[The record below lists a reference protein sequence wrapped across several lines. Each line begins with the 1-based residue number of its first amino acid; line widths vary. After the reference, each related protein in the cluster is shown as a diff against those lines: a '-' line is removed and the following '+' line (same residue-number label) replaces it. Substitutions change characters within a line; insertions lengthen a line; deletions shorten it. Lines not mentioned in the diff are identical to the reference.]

1 MAIRFPLPYAEWIDG
16 NGFPLAG
23 GLLYFYASGTSTP
36 LATYSD
42 VSLSTPNTNPVV
54 ANADGWWGAIYLQV
68 ANYKV
73 VLKTSAG
80 VQIWSADPVSGT
92 AGGGGSGSGNIRT
105 TTISSNI
112 VLTDGTVIVNSA
124 GATTQT
130 LPAANAATGLAFTV
144 FNANVGQATIAGTI
158 NGATNYILAFQNS
171 SVTVQ
176 SDGTSWII
184 I

>member
-23 GLLYFYASGTSTP
+23 GLLYFYVTGTSTP

-42 VSLSTPNTNPVV
+42 VTLSTPNANPVV
-54 ANADGWWGAIYLQV
+54 ANADGWWGPIFLQV
-68 ANYKV
+68 ATYKV
-73 VLKTSAG
+73 ILKTSAG

-92 AGGGGSGSGNIRT
+92 AGGGGGGGGNIRT

-112 VLTDGTVIVNSA
+112 TANDGTIIVNSA

-130 LPAANAATGLAFTV
+130 LPAANSVTGLAFTI
-144 FNANVGQATIAGTI
+144 FNANTGQATVAGTI

-171 SVTVQ
+171 SITVQ
-176 SDGTSWII
+176 SDGTSYII